1 MKYFLV
7 SFQTQQQI
15 PGVEYPVTKM
25 EMGNFRVNSRKELL
39 DYMYKNGSII
49 LFMMEIK
56 EEEMGEITRYI

>member
-1 MKYFLV
+1 
-7 SFQTQQQI
+7 
-15 PGVEYPVTKM
+15 M

-56 EEEMGEITRYI
+56 EEEKYEKGIK